1 MMRFVLCWTLAGF
14 LIPVVIM
21 IITQAGVIYLL
32 PDWLVVAFWPS
43 SIMLM
48 GTMGQEFT
56 PVSYT
61 HLRAHETVLDL
72 VCRLLLETKNTKL
85 IKTLTAHIYITI
97 TTLTP
102 VNIYT
107 HTGLYDSIPL
117 LIYP

>member
-1 MMRFVLCWTLAGF
+1 MMRFVLFWTLAGF

-56 PVSYT
+56 PMGIV
-61 HLRAHETVLDL
+61 VLVL
-72 VCRLLLETKNTKL
+72 SVLINQILYSMVGVMVWPLFRRFVNT
-85 IKTLTAHIYITI
+85 
-97 TTLTP
+97 
-102 VNIYT
+102 
-107 HTGLYDSIPL
+107 
-117 LIYP
+117 

>member
-48 GTMGQEFT
+48 GTMGQEF
-56 PVSYT
+56 PPMGIV
-61 HLRAHETVLDL
+61 VLVL
-72 VCRLLLETKNTKL
+72 SVLINQILYSMVGVMVWPLFRRFVNT
-85 IKTLTAHIYITI
+85 
-97 TTLTP
+97 
-102 VNIYT
+102 
-107 HTGLYDSIPL
+107 
-117 LIYP
+117 

>member
-56 PVSYT
+56 PMGIV
-61 HLRAHETVLDL
+61 VLVL
-72 VCRLLLETKNTKL
+72 SVL
-85 IKTLTAHIYITI
+85 INQI
-97 TTLTP
+97 
-102 VNIYT
+102 
-107 HTGLYDSIPL
+107 LYSMVGVMVWPL
-117 LIYP
+117 FRRFVDT

>member
-1 MMRFVLCWTLAGF
+1 MMRFVLWWTLAGF

-56 PVSYT
+56 PMGIV
-61 HLRAHETVLDL
+61 VLVL
-72 VCRLLLETKNTKL
+72 SVLINQILYSMVGVMVWPLFRRFVNT
-85 IKTLTAHIYITI
+85 
-97 TTLTP
+97 
-102 VNIYT
+102 
-107 HTGLYDSIPL
+107 
-117 LIYP
+117 